1 MLLDSVDVLFWAG
14 VKTVE
19 SHVYFYLCCVY
30 YYSQWRM
37 ALCVI
42 GTKSL
47 ASLVWKCG
55 VWGPPIIRWKC
66 WGLSAASGSRS
77 LSFNETLHERALKQ
91 PTGIRRRGNK
101 SWWRDQN
108 KSGKQQARGTTKLS
122 REFNTRLS
130 HSGKSC
136 LSLVSSAASWTW
148 WNGFLK

>member
-1 MLLDSVDVLFWAG
+1 MFLDCVGVLFWAG

-47 ASLVWKCG
+47 ASLVWKSG
-55 VWGPPIIRWKC
+55 VWGPPMIRWKC
-66 WGLSAASGSRS
+66 WGLSAASGSLS

-91 PTGIRRRGNK
+91 PTGIRHRGNK
-101 SWWRDQN
+101 SWHGGTKIKVVNNKQEAQQN
-108 KSGKQQARGTTKLS
+108 FPGSLIHDFHIRV
-122 REFNTRLS
+122 S
-130 HSGKSC
+130 HVWAWSQV
-136 LSLVSSAASWTW
+136 LLHEHDEMA
-148 WNGFLK
+148 F

>member
-1 MLLDSVDVLFWAG
+1 MWTHWTVDFLFWAG

-42 GTKSL
+42 CTKSL

-55 VWGPPIIRWKC
+55 IWGPPIIRWKC
-66 WGLSAASGSRS
+66 WGLSAASGSLF
-77 LSFNETLHERALKQ
+77 LSFNETLHEHALKQ
-91 PTGIRRRGNK
+91 PTGICHRVNK
-101 SWWRDQN
+101 SWHG
-108 KSGKQQARGTTKLS
+108 GKQQARGTTKLS

-130 HSGKSC
+130 HWGKSC